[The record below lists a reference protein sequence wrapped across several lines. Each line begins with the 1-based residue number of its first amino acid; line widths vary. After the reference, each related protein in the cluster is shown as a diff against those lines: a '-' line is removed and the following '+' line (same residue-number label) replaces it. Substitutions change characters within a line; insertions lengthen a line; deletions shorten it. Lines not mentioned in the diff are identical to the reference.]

1 MSSLTVIKLAKIMLW
16 AVRVLVI
23 ALVGTLTFMGADS
36 FAQENAVVPDF
47 SGEWARPGGLF
58 DFPPPPA
65 GIGPGPLVNT
75 SGNRLVPV
83 ANYDSPL
90 LKPWAAEA
98 VKEHGDTLLAGRLAP
113 DAHSSCRPMG
123 VPYVLQVRG
132 NVRFLQ
138 TPEWIVITYEDDNQR
153 RLVHLNTKHSSQPT
167 PTWMGESIGHYEGND
182 TLVIDTIG
190 IAEHGVSVI
199 DRFGTPHTEGLHV
212 IERYRIAEDEEGE
225 KILQVGITIDDPNTF
240 NMAWHASSIYGVGG
254 EHEEDICAE
263 NIRGFHG
270 PSEIVIPTDLKA
282 DF

>member
-1 MSSLTVIKLAKIMLW
+1 LGSAGVS
-16 AVRVLVI
+16 
-23 ALVGTLTFMGADS
+23 
-36 FAQENAVVPDF
+36 QELSRVPDF
-47 SGEWARPGGLF
+47 SGEWARPGNLF
-58 DFPPPPA
+58 DFAPPRD
-65 GIGPGPLVNT
+65 GVGPGPLTNI

-83 ANYDSPL
+83 ANDDSPL
-90 LKPWAAEA
+90 LKPWAAA
-98 VKEHGDTLLAGRLAP
+98 IVKEHGDTLLAGRLAS

-138 TPEWIVITYEDDNQR
+138 TPDWIVITYEDDNQR
-153 RLVHLNTKHSSQPT
+153 RFVQLNAKHSANPA
-167 PTWMGESIGHYEGND
+167 PTWMGESVGHYEGDD

-190 IAEHGVSVI
+190 IAMHGFSVI

-212 IERYRIAEDEEGE
+212 IERYRIARDENGE
-225 KILQVGITIDDPNTF
+225 KILQVDLAVDDPNTF
-240 NMAWHASSIYGVGG
+240 NMAWRASSIYEAGG

-270 PSEIVIPTDLKA
+270 PSEIEIPTDLEA